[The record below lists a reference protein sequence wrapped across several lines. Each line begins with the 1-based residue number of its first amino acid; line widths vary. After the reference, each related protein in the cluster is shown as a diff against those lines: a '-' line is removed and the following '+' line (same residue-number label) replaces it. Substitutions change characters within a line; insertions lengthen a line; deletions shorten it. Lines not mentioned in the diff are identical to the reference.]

1 MHWKGD
7 KMDNL
12 QNKDMSQ
19 AKIVPAGIA
28 YKFLRLFTVI
38 HPGESGTA
46 LLLMLNVFLLLAAY
60 YIIKPVRSA
69 LILAGKGAEWESYLN
84 AVIAVLLIFVVKAFS
99 SMASHLPRQKLIS
112 WVTAFFISNLV
123 VFYFLSFS
131 GISLGTMGI
140 VFFLWV
146 GIFNVMVVAQFWGF
160 ANDLYSE
167 EMGKRLFPIVAFGA
181 ASGGFTGSRVAGWLI
196 RPIGLYQMMLVSGA
210 MLGLCII
217 LTLVIHRREVRIRQA
232 RVSEEEDSWTEMAG
246 IMDAKEQEKPLEKG
260 GGFQLLFKKR
270 YLFYIAF
277 FVLLLNFVNTNG
289 QYMLHSIFEKAAVEA
304 VDLGTAG
311 GLDIEEY
318 IGAYEAKFM
327 MYFNLLGMIVQLF
340 VVSRVFK
347 WFGVRVALFIL
358 PFIAIGGYFL
368 IAVGASLM
376 LTFWVKVAENGTDY
390 SLMNTT
396 RHALFLITAREEK
409 YKAKAAIDTFFHRAG
424 DVLSAL
430 IVFLGT
436 TYLAF
441 NTERFGAFNVGLVII
456 WLIIGVLIFREH
468 KRLSVLK

>member
-1 MHWKGD
+1 M
-7 KMDNL
+7 NEL
-12 QNKDMSQ
+12 QNKDISREKT
-19 AKIVPAGIA
+19 APAGIS
-28 YKFLRLFTVI
+28 YKLLRLFTVI

-60 YIIKPVRSA
+60 YIIKPVRTA
-69 LILAGKGAEWESYLN
+69 LIVAGKGAEWESYLN
-84 AVIAVLLIFVVKAFS
+84 AIIAVLLIFVVKAFS
-99 SMASHLPRQKLIS
+99 SLASRLPRQKLIS

-123 VFYFLSFS
+123 VFYFLSFT
-131 GISLGTMGI
+131 GISLGNMGI
-140 VFFLWV
+140 IFFIWM
-146 GIFNVMVVAQFWGF
+146 GIFNVLVVAQFWGF

-167 EMGKRLFPIVAFGA
+167 EAGKRLFPIVAFGA
-181 ASGGFTGSRVAGWLI
+181 ASGGFAGSRIAGWLI

-217 LTLVIHRREVRIRQA
+217 LTLIIHRREVKKRQA
-232 RVSEEEDSWTEMAG
+232 RISEGKDSQTEIAGTKSAED
-246 IMDAKEQEKPLEKG
+246 QEKPLEKG

-270 YLFYIAF
+270 YLLYIAF
-277 FVLLLNFVNTNG
+277 FVLILNFVNTNG
-289 QYMLHSIFEKAAVEA
+289 QYMLHNIFEEAAVEA
-304 VDLGTAG
+304 VESGTSE
-311 GLDIEEY
+311 GLNIQEY
-318 IGAYEAKFM
+318 IGAYEANFM
-327 MYFNLLGMIVQLF
+327 MYFNLLGMIIQLF
-340 VVSRVFK
+340 IVSRVFK

-358 PFIAIGGYFL
+358 PFIALGGYFL

-376 LTFWVKVAENGTDY
+376 ITFWVKVAENGTDY

-396 RHALFLITAREEK
+396 RHALFLITTREEK

-441 NTERFGAFNVGLVII
+441 NTARFGAFNVGLIII
-456 WLIIGVLIFREH
+456 WLIIGGLIFREH
-468 KRLSVLK
+468 KRLSAE

>member
-1 MHWKGD
+1 
-7 KMDNL
+7 MDDL
-12 QNKDMSQ
+12 HNKDISQ
-19 AKIVPAGIA
+19 AKTVSVGIG

-46 LLLMLNVFLLLAAY
+46 LLLMLNIFLLLAAY
-60 YIIKPVRSA
+60 YIIKPVRTA
-69 LILAGKGAEWESYLN
+69 LILAGKGAEWESYLS
-84 AVIAVLLIFVVKAFS
+84 AAIAVLLIFVVKAFS

-131 GISLGTMGI
+131 GIALGTMGI
-140 VFFLWV
+140 IFFIWV
-146 GIFNVMVVAQFWGF
+146 GIFNVMVLAQFWGF
-160 ANDLYSE
+160 ANDLYTE

-181 ASGGFTGSRVAGWLI
+181 TFGGFTGSRMAGWLI

-210 MLGLCII
+210 ILGICII

-232 RVSEEEDSWTEMAG
+232 RVSEDEDSRTEDAESL
-246 IMDAKEQEKPLEKG
+246 DAKEQEKPLEKG
-260 GGFQLLFKKR
+260 GGFQLIFKKR
-270 YLFYIAF
+270 YLLYIAF

-289 QYMLHSIFEKAAVEA
+289 QYMLHSVFEKAAVEA
-304 VDLGTAG
+304 VESGTAG
-311 GLDIEEY
+311 GLDIKEY

-327 MYFNLLGMIVQLF
+327 MYFNLLAMIIQLF
-340 VVSRVFK
+340 VVSRIFK

-358 PFIAIGGYFL
+358 PFIAMGGYFL
-368 IAVGASLM
+368 IAVGASLT
-376 LTFWVKVAENGTDY
+376 LIFWVKVAENGTDY

-396 RHALFLITAREEK
+396 RHTLFLITTREEK

-430 IVFLGT
+430 LVFLGT

-456 WLIIGVLIFREH
+456 WLVIGVLIFREH